1 MGSSAHGHSG
11 AHGHDGGGA
20 HHIIPLKVYYRIIVA
35 LLIMTVVTVAAAQV
49 DFGAM
54 NTVIAMLIASVK
66 AGLVL
71 AYFMHLKYDD
81 KIFTVAFGTAIFF
94 LIVMFFFSWVD
105 IFTRFGVDPV
115 L

>member
-1 MGSSAHGHSG
+1 MASG
-11 AHGHDGGGA
+11 GNH
-20 HHIIPLKVYYRIIVA
+20 HHIIPFNVYMKIIAA
-35 LLIMTVVTVAAAQV
+35 LMILTVVTVAVAQI

-54 NTVIAMLIASVK
+54 NTVIAMAIASVK

-81 KIFTVAFGTAIFF
+81 RLYLVFFGTGVFF
-94 LIVMFFFSWVD
+94 LFVLYFFVWLDVY
-105 IFTRFGVDPV
+105 TRIAQSGV